1 MKIAIFFENGK
12 FLGDIIDYLKK
23 THEVKTFSSQQIPSN
38 QNELKEMLRNL
49 YELMIWSDLS
59 WLEWCDELAIYG
71 SRLSKRCKVIIR
83 LHYSEVYSNI
93 PDQVNWENVD
103 DLIFVAAHVKEML
116 KTKIPDLESR
126 VSTHVI
132 HNGINL
138 ERFSFKEREG
148 GYHLAYVGYLNHK
161 KNPSLLLQCI
171 KCLVDVDPNYKLH
184 IAGFHEQ
191 LRYQLY
197 FENLVR
203 DMGIENNVKVYGW
216 IDDICSWLEDKNYI
230 ISTSIGEG
238 CPVGIMEAMARGI
251 KPLIHNWPGARDLY
265 PTKYIFNTIDEFK
278 KMVLDGDYDSR
289 EYRRY
294 IEETFSLDKQLREI
308 DKILIEGSF

>member
-23 THEVKTFSSQQIPSN
+23 THEVKTFSPKQTPSN
-38 QNELKEMLRNL
+38 QNELKRMLKDL

-59 WLEWCDELAIYG
+59 WFEWCDELAIYG
-71 SRLSKRCKVIIR
+71 SRLSKRCKVVIR
-83 LHYSEVYSNI
+83 LHYSEVYSNM

-103 DLIFVAAHVKEML
+103 DLIFVAEHVREVL
-116 KTKIPDLESR
+116 KKKIFDLENR
-126 VSTHVI
+126 VKTHII

-138 ERFSFKEREG
+138 ERFNFKERKNG
-148 GYHLAYVGYLNHK
+148 HHLAYVGYLNHK

-191 LRYQLY
+191 TRYQLY

-203 DMGIENNVKVYGW
+203 DMGIGDNVKLYGW
-216 IDDICSWLEDKNYI
+216 VDKVSDWLEDKDYI
-230 ISTSIGEG
+230 LSTSIGEG

-265 PTKYIFNTIDEFK
+265 PDRYIFNTISEFK
-278 KMVLDGDYDSR
+278 NMVLNGNYNSTEYR
-289 EYRRY
+289 EY
-294 IEETFSLDKQLREI
+294 IEDNYSLEKQLREI
-308 DKILIEGSF
+308 DKILL